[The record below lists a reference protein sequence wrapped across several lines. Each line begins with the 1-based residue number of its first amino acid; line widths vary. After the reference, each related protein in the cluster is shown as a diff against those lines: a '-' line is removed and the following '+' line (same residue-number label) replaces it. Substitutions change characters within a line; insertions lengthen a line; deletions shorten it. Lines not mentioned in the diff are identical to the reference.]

1 MNLEI
6 IWSENL
12 IEYSLSINIL
22 IINIKICSNLRD
34 KLQQFL
40 HSLVSPA
47 YYRSYKIMPQN
58 MKVLFKITIKNSINK
73 LRKLIF

>member
-47 YYRSYKIMPQN
+47 WERSNKIIPQN
-58 MKVLFKITIKNSINK
+58 MKVLVKITIKNSINK